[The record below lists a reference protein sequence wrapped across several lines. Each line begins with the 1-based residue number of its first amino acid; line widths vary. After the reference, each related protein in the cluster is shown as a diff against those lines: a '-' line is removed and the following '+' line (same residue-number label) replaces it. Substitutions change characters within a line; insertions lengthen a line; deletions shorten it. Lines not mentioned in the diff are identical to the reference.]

1 MLDNIKIYASDK
13 YWNHILAD
21 LGANLVESPDCA
33 DVIFD
38 DIKTDAPVSVDD
50 LQNLILNKF
59 NNNDIITCVFGRDM
73 VLPELQR
80 KIVVALYKNPNIQMC
95 ELKLAVG
102 VMPDIAT
109 HSVEN
114 AIYQLRKT
122 FGHDFILNENG
133 GYRIGH
139 I

>member
-1 MLDNIKIYASDK
+1 MLDNIKIYTSDK
-13 YWNHILAD
+13 YWHSIFAD

-38 DIKTDAPVSVDD
+38 DIKISAPISVDD
-50 LQNLILNKF
+50 LQSLILNQF
-59 NNNDIITCVFGRDM
+59 NKNDIIISVFGRDM

-80 KIVVALYKNPNIQMC
+80 KIVVALYKNPNIQMR

-133 GYRIGH
+133 GYRIGR

>member
-1 MLDNIKIYASDK
+1 MLGNVKIYTSDK

-21 LGANLVESPDCA
+21 LGACLVETPDVA

-38 DIKTDAPVSVDD
+38 ELSINAPISVDD
-50 LQNLILNKF
+50 LQSLVVSQF
-59 NNNDIITCVFGRDM
+59 NNNDIVANVFGRD
-73 VLPELQR
+73 VALPALQR
-80 KIVVALYKNPNIQMC
+80 KIIVALYKKPNIQMR

-102 VMPDIAT
+102 LSPDITT

-122 FGHDFILNENG
+122 FGHDFILNEKG
-133 GYRIGH
+133 GYKIGRI
-139 I
+139 

>member
-1 MLDNIKIYASDK
+1 MT
-13 YWNHILAD
+13 D
-21 LGANLVESPDCA
+21 LGANLVDTPDVA

-38 DIKTDAPVSVDD
+38 DIDIKAPVSVDD
-50 LQNLILNKF
+50 LQSLILNHF
-59 NNNDIITCVFGRDM
+59 NNDDVIAAVFGRDV

-80 KIVVALYKNPNIQMC
+80 KIVVALYKNPNIQIS

-102 VMPDIAT
+102 LNPDVAT

-122 FGHDFILNENG
+122 FGHDFIINENG
-133 GYRIGH
+133 GYKIGRV
-139 I
+139 

>member
-1 MLDNIKIYASDK
+1 M
-13 YWNHILAD
+13 
-21 LGANLVESPDCA
+21 
-33 DVIFD
+33 
-38 DIKTDAPVSVDD
+38 
-50 LQNLILNKF
+50 
-59 NNNDIITCVFGRDM
+59 FGRDV

-80 KIVVALYKNPNIQMC
+80 KIVVALYKNPNIQMR

-102 VMPDIAT
+102 LSPDITT

-133 GYRIGH
+133 GYKIGRV
-139 I
+139 

>member
-1 MLDNIKIYASDK
+1 MLGNVKIYTSDK

-21 LGANLVESPDCA
+21 LGACLVETPDIA

-38 DIKTDAPVSVDD
+38 ELSINAPISVDD
-50 LQNLILNKF
+50 LQSLVVSQF
-59 NNNDIITCVFGRDM
+59 NNNDIIANVFGRD
-73 VLPELQR
+73 VALPALQR
-80 KIVVALYKNPNIQMC
+80 KIIVALYKKPNIQMR

-102 VMPDIAT
+102 LSPDITT

-133 GYRIGH
+133 GYKIGRI
-139 I
+139 

>member
-1 MLDNIKIYASDK
+1 MLGNVKIYTSDK

-21 LGANLVESPDCA
+21 LGVCLVETPDVA

-38 DIKTDAPVSVDD
+38 ELSINAPISVDD
-50 LQNLILNKF
+50 LQSLVVSQF
-59 NNNDIITCVFGRDM
+59 NNNDIIANVFGRD
-73 VLPELQR
+73 VALPALQR
-80 KIVVALYKNPNIQMC
+80 KIIVALYKKPNIQMR

-102 VMPDIAT
+102 LSPDITT

-122 FGHDFILNENG
+122 FGHDFILNEKG
-133 GYRIGH
+133 GYKIGRI
-139 I
+139 

>member
-1 MLDNIKIYASDK
+1 MLGNVKIYTSDK

-21 LGANLVESPDCA
+21 LGVCLVETPDVA

-38 DIKTDAPVSVDD
+38 ELPINAPISVDD
-50 LQNLILNKF
+50 LQSLVVSQF
-59 NNNDIITCVFGRDM
+59 NNNDIIANVFGRD
-73 VLPELQR
+73 VALPALQR
-80 KIVVALYKNPNIQMC
+80 KIIVALYKKPNIQMR

-102 VMPDIAT
+102 LSPDITT

-122 FGHDFILNENG
+122 FGHDFILNEKG
-133 GYRIGH
+133 GYKIGRI
-139 I
+139 

>member
-1 MLDNIKIYASDK
+1 MLGNVKIYTSDK

-21 LGANLVESPDCA
+21 LGACLVETPDVA

-38 DIKTDAPVSVDD
+38 ELSINAPISVDD
-50 LQNLILNKF
+50 LQSLVVSQF
-59 NNNDIITCVFGRDM
+59 NNNDIIANVFGHDV
-73 VLPELQR
+73 VLPALQR
-80 KIVVALYKNPNIQMC
+80 KIIVALYKKPNIQMS

-102 VMPDIAT
+102 LSPDITT

-122 FGHDFILNENG
+122 FGHDFILNEKG
-133 GYRIGH
+133 GYKIGRI
-139 I
+139 

>member
-1 MLDNIKIYASDK
+1 MLGNVKIYTSDK

-21 LGANLVESPDCA
+21 LGACLVETPDVA

-38 DIKTDAPVSVDD
+38 ELPINAPISVDD
-50 LQNLILNKF
+50 LQSLVVSQF
-59 NNNDIITCVFGRDM
+59 NNNDIIVNVFGRD
-73 VLPELQR
+73 VALPALQR
-80 KIVVALYKNPNIQMC
+80 KIIVALYKKPNIQMR

-102 VMPDIAT
+102 LSPDITT

-122 FGHDFILNENG
+122 FGHDFILNEKG
-133 GYRIGH
+133 GYKIGRI
-139 I
+139 

>member
-1 MLDNIKIYASDK
+1 MLENIKIYASDK

-21 LGANLVESPDCA
+21 LGANLVETPDVA

-38 DIKTDAPVSVDD
+38 DISINSPISVEC
-50 LQNLILNKF
+50 LQNLILAQF
-59 NNNDIITCVFGRDM
+59 NNNDIIADIFGHDE
-73 VLPELQR
+73 VLPALQR
-80 KIVVALYKNPNIQMC
+80 KILVALYKKPNMQMN

-102 VMPDIAT
+102 LSPDITT

-133 GYRIGH
+133 GYKIGRI
-139 I
+139 

>member
-1 MLDNIKIYASDK
+1 MLGNVKIYTSDK

-21 LGANLVESPDCA
+21 LGACLVETPDIA

-38 DIKTDAPVSVDD
+38 ELPINAPISVDD
-50 LQNLILNKF
+50 LQSLVVSQF
-59 NNNDIITCVFGRDM
+59 NNNDIIVNVFGRD
-73 VLPELQR
+73 VALPALQR
-80 KIVVALYKNPNIQMC
+80 KIIVALYKKPNIQMR

-102 VMPDIAT
+102 LSPDITT

-122 FGHDFILNENG
+122 FGHDFILNEKG
-133 GYRIGH
+133 GYKIGRI
-139 I
+139 

>member
-13 YWNHILAD
+13 YWKSVLTD
-21 LGANLVESPDCA
+21 LGANLVESADCA
-33 DVIFD
+33 DVNFD
-38 DIKTDAPVSVDD
+38 DIKINAPISVED
-50 LQNLILNKF
+50 LQNLILAQF
-59 NNNDIITCVFGRDM
+59 NNTEIINDVFGRDI

-80 KIVVALYKNPNIQMC
+80 KIIVVLYKNPSIQMR

-102 VMPDIAT
+102 LSSDIAT

-122 FGHDFILNENG
+122 FGRDFILNKNG
-133 GYRIGH
+133 GYRIGR

>member
-1 MLDNIKIYASDK
+1 MLGNVKIYTSDK

-21 LGANLVESPDCA
+21 LGACLVETPDVA

-38 DIKTDAPVSVDD
+38 ELSINAPISVDD
-50 LQNLILNKF
+50 LQSLVVSQF
-59 NNNDIITCVFGRDM
+59 NNNDIIANVFGRD
-73 VLPELQR
+73 VALPALQR
-80 KIVVALYKNPNIQMC
+80 KIIVALYKKPNIQMR

-102 VMPDIAT
+102 LSPDITT

-122 FGHDFILNENG
+122 FGHDFILNEKG
-133 GYRIGH
+133 GYKIGRI
-139 I
+139 

>member
-13 YWNHILAD
+13 YWKGILAD
-21 LGANLVESPDCA
+21 LGANLVESQNCA

-38 DIKTDAPVSVDD
+38 DIKINAPVSADG
-50 LQNLILNKF
+50 LQSLILNQF
-59 NNNDIITCVFGRDM
+59 NNNDVIANVFGHDI

-80 KIVVALYKNPNIQMC
+80 KIVVALYKKPNIQMR

-102 VMPDIAT
+102 VMPDVAT

-133 GYRIGH
+133 GYKIGRI
-139 I
+139 

>member
-1 MLDNIKIYASDK
+1 MLGNVKIYTSDK

-21 LGANLVESPDCA
+21 LGACLVETPDVA

-38 DIKTDAPVSVDD
+38 DLSINAPISVDD
-50 LQNLILNKF
+50 LQSLVVSQF
-59 NNNDIITCVFGRDM
+59 NNNDIIANVFGRD
-73 VLPELQR
+73 VALPALQR
-80 KIVVALYKNPNIQMC
+80 KIIVALYKKPNIQMR

-102 VMPDIAT
+102 LSPDITT

-122 FGHDFILNENG
+122 FGHDFILNEKG
-133 GYRIGH
+133 GYKIGRI
-139 I
+139 

>member
-1 MLDNIKIYASDK
+1 MLGNVKIYTSDK

-21 LGANLVESPDCA
+21 LGACLVETPDVA

-38 DIKTDAPVSVDD
+38 ELSINAPISVDD
-50 LQNLILNKF
+50 LQSLVVSQF
-59 NNNDIITCVFGRDM
+59 NNNDIIANVFGRD
-73 VLPELQR
+73 VALPALQR
-80 KIVVALYKNPNIQMC
+80 KIIVALYKKPNIQMR

-102 VMPDIAT
+102 LSPDITT

-122 FGHDFILNENG
+122 FGHDFILNEKG
-133 GYRIGH
+133 GYKLGRI
-139 I
+139 

>member
-13 YWNHILAD
+13 YWKKILTD

-33 DVIFD
+33 DVMFD
-38 DIKTDAPVSVDD
+38 DIKINTPISVYD
-50 LQNLILNKF
+50 LQSLILNQF
-59 NNNDIITCVFGRDM
+59 NNDDIIVDVFGRNT

-80 KIVVALYKNPNIQMC
+80 KIVVALYKNPNIQIR
-95 ELKLAVG
+95 ELKLLVG
-102 VMPDIAT
+102 VMPDITT

-122 FGHDFILNENG
+122 FGHDFIINENG
-133 GYRIGH
+133 GYRIGR

>member
-1 MLDNIKIYASDK
+1 MLGNVKIYTSDK

-21 LGANLVESPDCA
+21 LGACLVETPDMA

-38 DIKTDAPVSVDD
+38 ELSINAPISVDD
-50 LQNLILNKF
+50 LQSLVVSQF
-59 NNNDIITCVFGRDM
+59 NNNDIIANVFGRDV
-73 VLPELQR
+73 VLPALQR
-80 KIVVALYKNPNIQMC
+80 KIIVALYKKPNIQMR

-102 VMPDIAT
+102 LSPDITT

-122 FGHDFILNENG
+122 FGHDFILNEKG
-133 GYRIGH
+133 GYKIGRI
-139 I
+139 

>member
-1 MLDNIKIYASDK
+1 MLGNVKIYTSDK

-21 LGANLVESPDCA
+21 LGACLVETPDVA

-38 DIKTDAPVSVDD
+38 ELSINAPISVDD
-50 LQNLILNKF
+50 LQSLVVSQF
-59 NNNDIITCVFGRDM
+59 NNNDIIANVFGRD
-73 VLPELQR
+73 VALPALQR
-80 KIVVALYKNPNIQMC
+80 KIIVALYKKPNIQMR

-102 VMPDIAT
+102 LSPDITT

-133 GYRIGH
+133 GYKIGRI
-139 I
+139 

>member
-13 YWNHILAD
+13 YWEKILTD

-38 DIKTDAPVSVDD
+38 DIKINTPISVYD
-50 LQNLILNKF
+50 LQSLILNQF
-59 NNNDIITCVFGRDM
+59 NNDDIIVDVFGHDT

-80 KIVVALYKNPNIQMC
+80 KIVVALYKNPNIQIR
-95 ELKLAVG
+95 ELKLLVG
-102 VMPDIAT
+102 VMPDITT

-122 FGHDFILNENG
+122 FGHDFIVNENG
-133 GYRIGH
+133 GYRIGR

>member
-1 MLDNIKIYASDK
+1 MLGNVKIYTSDK

-21 LGANLVESPDCA
+21 LGACLVETPDVA

-38 DIKTDAPVSVDD
+38 ELSINAPISVDD
-50 LQNLILNKF
+50 LQSLVVSQF
-59 NNNDIITCVFGRDM
+59 NNNDIIANVFGRDV
-73 VLPELQR
+73 VLPALQR
-80 KIVVALYKNPNIQMC
+80 KIIVALYKKPNIQMR

-102 VMPDIAT
+102 LSPDITT

-122 FGHDFILNENG
+122 FGHDFILNEKG
-133 GYRIGH
+133 GYKIGRI
-139 I
+139 

>member
-1 MLDNIKIYASDK
+1 MLGNVKIYTSDK

-21 LGANLVESPDCA
+21 LGACLVETPDIA

-38 DIKTDAPVSVDD
+38 ELSINAPISVDD
-50 LQNLILNKF
+50 LQSLVVSQF
-59 NNNDIITCVFGRDM
+59 NNNDIIANVFGRD
-73 VLPELQR
+73 VALPALQR
-80 KIVVALYKNPNIQMC
+80 KIIVALYKKPNIQMR

-102 VMPDIAT
+102 LSPDITT

-122 FGHDFILNENG
+122 FGHDFILNEKG
-133 GYRIGH
+133 GYKIGRI
-139 I
+139 